1 MYHVHKRLSLQT
13 LLKKLALYGSGISFS
28 EAFAPL
34 SVDQVPS
41 STVAKQMEVLNYM
54 VSETFESYG
63 EEAPIY
69 GSYVL

>member
-1 MYHVHKRLSLQT
+1 MYHVHKRIFT
-13 LLKKLALYGSGISFS
+13 NTIKKISAWRFWYIFS

-54 VSETFESYG
+54 VSETYESYG

-69 GSYVL
+69 SSYVL